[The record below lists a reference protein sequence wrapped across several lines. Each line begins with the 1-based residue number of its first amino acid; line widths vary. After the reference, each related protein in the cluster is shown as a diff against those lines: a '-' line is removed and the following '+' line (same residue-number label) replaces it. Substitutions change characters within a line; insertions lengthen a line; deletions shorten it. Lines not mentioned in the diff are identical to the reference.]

1 MLGVTG
7 VALLSAC
14 GSPAD
19 TKDAGNAPNSAPRP
33 VPAGK
38 GDPVRDRA
46 LSAEAE
52 LLKRYDATLALASV
66 SADSGLTARLT
77 AIRAEHAAHAAA
89 IKQGYTPPSA
99 PTPSAPSTPPGSPTP
114 SASATTWSPPAP
126 TDAKTALAALAGA
139 EQDAASARTADIL
152 SADGATAMLLASIAA
167 SESGHAALLLGGAA

>member
-19 TKDAGNAPNSAPRP
+19 TKDSGNPPNSVPKP

-38 GDPVRDRA
+38 RDPVRDRA

-66 SADSGLTARLT
+66 SADSGLTAKLT
-77 AIRAEHAAHAAA
+77 AIRAEHAAHAEA
-89 IKQGYTPPSA
+89 IQQGYTPPSA
-99 PTPSAPSTPPGSPTP
+99 PTPSSPPGSPTP
-114 SASATTWSPPAP
+114 SASATTWSPQAT

-152 SADGATAMLLASIAA
+152 GSDGAIAMLLASIAA
-167 SESGHAALLLGGAA
+167 SESGHAALLLGGTA